1 MQTITVPSTCPS
13 CGSKLELSFP
23 LLYCRN
29 PSCGD
34 QSSKKIEHFAKT
46 LKIKGLGPA
55 AINSLVLESINDIY
69 AISEYEIVNLLGS
82 QKLGEKLFTEIE
94 NSVKAPLNI
103 LLAAFSIR
111 LIGKTASEKLSAVC
125 ESIHDINED
134 SCADAGLG
142 PKATE
147 SLIEWIEEEYPLLEL
162 PHSFAFDRPVRHVE
176 NAGVVC
182 ISGKLKSFKTKAQA
196 TEALEQHG
204 YTVKSSVTKD
214 VTILVNESGV
224 ESQKTIKARE
234 SGVTIVENLLTF
246 LGETNGIA

>member
-1 MQTITVPSTCPS
+1 MQTITPPNICPS
-13 CGSKLELSFP
+13 CGQSLEWENQ

-55 AINSLVLESINDIY
+55 AINSLFLESINDIY
-69 AISEYEIVNLLGS
+69 AVSEYEIVDLLGS
-82 QKLGEKLFTEIE
+82 QKLGQKLFTEIE

-134 SCADAGLG
+134 SCAEAGLG

-147 SLIEWIEEEYPLLEL
+147 SLLYWIKEEYPLLDL
-162 PHSFAFDRPVRHVE
+162 PHSFAFDKPVSRTSG
-176 NAGVVC
+176 GVVC

-196 TEALEQHG
+196 SQALEQNG

-214 VTILVNESGV
+214 VTILINESGV
-224 ESQKTIKARE
+224 ESQKTQKARE
-234 SGVTIVENLLTF
+234 SGITIVENLLDF
-246 LGETNGIA
+246 LGEKHGIA

>member
-1 MQTITVPSTCPS
+1 MQIITAPDTCPS
-13 CGSKLELSFP
+13 CGHSLEWENQ

-29 PSCGD
+29 PACGD
-34 QSSKKIEHFAKT
+34 QSSKKIEHFGKT

-55 AINSLVLESINDIY
+55 TIESLALESINDIY
-69 AISEYEIVNLLGS
+69 ALSEFELIEGLAS
-82 QKLGEKLFTEIE
+82 QKLGKKLFLEIE
-94 NSVKAPLNI
+94 NSKKAPLNI

-134 SCADAGLG
+134 SCAKAGLG

-147 SLIEWIEEEYPLLEL
+147 SLLDWIEEEYPLLDI
-162 PHSFAFDRPVRHVE
+162 PHSFAFESPKVKTG
-176 NAGVVC
+176 GVIC

-224 ESQKTIKARE
+224 ESQKTTKARE
-234 SGVTIVENLLTF
+234 SGVTIVENLLDF

>member
-1 MQTITVPSTCPS
+1 MQTITAPDICPS
-13 CGSKLELSFP
+13 CGHILEWENQ

-29 PSCGD
+29 TSCGD

-55 AINSLVLESINDIY
+55 TIDSLALESLNDIY
-69 AISEYEIVNLLGS
+69 SMQEFDLVEGLNS
-82 QKLGEKLFTEIE
+82 QKLGQKLFLEIE
-94 NSVKAPLNI
+94 NSKKAPLNI
-103 LLAAFSIR
+103 LLPAFSIR

-134 SCADAGLG
+134 SCAEAGLG

-147 SLIEWIEEEYPLLEL
+147 NLLYWIEEEYPLLDM
-162 PHSFAFDRPVRHVE
+162 PHSFAFDKLSSRMNV
-176 NAGVVC
+176 GVVC

-196 TEALEQHG
+196 SQALEQNG

-224 ESQKTIKARE
+224 ESQKTQKARE
-234 SGVTIVENLLTF
+234 SGVTIVENLLDF
-246 LGETNGIA
+246 LGEKHGIA

>member
-1 MQTITVPSTCPS
+1 MQTITAPDKCPS
-13 CGSKLELSFP
+13 CGHTLEWENQ

-29 PSCGD
+29 TLCGD

-55 AINSLVLESINDIY
+55 AITSLALESINDIY

-94 NSVKAPLNI
+94 NSIKAPLNI

-134 SCADAGLG
+134 SCAKAGLG

-147 SLIEWIEEEYPLLEL
+147 SLLDWIEEEYPLLEL
-162 PHSFAFDRPVRHVE
+162 PHSFAFESPKVRTG
-176 NAGVVC
+176 GVVC

-224 ESQKTIKARE
+224 ESQKTTKARE
-234 SGVTIVENLLTF
+234 SGVTIVENLLDF

>member
-1 MQTITVPSTCPS
+1 MQTITAPSTCPS
-13 CGSKLELSFP
+13 CGYKLELSFP
-23 LLYCRN
+23 LLYCRSS
-29 PSCGD
+29 SCGD

-55 AINSLVLESINDIY
+55 AINYLALESINDIY
-69 AISEYEIVNLLGS
+69 AISEYEIVDLLGS

-134 SCADAGLG
+134 SCAKAGLG

-147 SLIEWIEEEYPLLEL
+147 SLLDWIEEEYPLLEL
-162 PHSFAFDRPVRHVE
+162 PHSFAFESPKVRTGE
-176 NAGVVC
+176 VVC

-224 ESQKTIKARE
+224 ESQKTTKARE
-234 SGVTIVENLLTF
+234 SGVTIVENLLDF

>member
-1 MQTITVPSTCPS
+1 MQTITAPSTCPS

-55 AINSLVLESINDIY
+55 AINSLFLESINDIY
-69 AISEYEIVNLLGS
+69 AISEYEIVDLLGS
-82 QKLGEKLFTEIE
+82 RKLGEKLFTEIE
-94 NSVKAPLNI
+94 NSIKAPLNI

-134 SCADAGLG
+134 SCAEAGLG

-147 SLIEWIEEEYPLLEL
+147 SLLGWIEEEYPLLEL
-162 PHSFAFDRPVRHVE
+162 PHSFVFESPKIRTG
-176 NAGVVC
+176 GVVC

-224 ESQKTIKARE
+224 ESQKTQKARE
-234 SGVTIVENLLTF
+234 SGITIVENLLIF

>member
-69 AISEYEIVNLLGS
+69 ALTKHEIIDLLGS
-82 QKLGEKLFTEIE
+82 QKLGEKLFIEIE
-94 NSVKAPLNI
+94 NSAKAPLNI

-134 SCADAGLG
+134 SCAEAGLG

-147 SLIEWIEEEYPLLEL
+147 SLLDWIEEEYPLLEL
-162 PHSFAFDRPVRHVE
+162 PHSFAFESPKVRTG
-176 NAGVVC
+176 GVIC
-182 ISGKLKSFKTKAQA
+182 ISGKLKSFGTKAQA

-214 VTILVNESGV
+214 VTILVNESGI
-224 ESQKTIKARE
+224 ESQKTIKARKD
-234 SGVTIVENLLTF
+234 GLMIVENLIEF
-246 LGETNGIA
+246 LGENYGIA

>member
-1 MQTITVPSTCPS
+1 MQTITAPDTCPS
-13 CGSKLELSFP
+13 CGHTLEWENQ

-29 PSCGD
+29 TLCGD

-55 AINSLVLESINDIY
+55 AIESLVLESINDIY
-69 AISEYEIVNLLGS
+69 AISEYEIINLLAS
-82 QKLGEKLFTEIE
+82 QKLGEKLYLEIE
-94 NSVKAPLNI
+94 NSIKAPLNI

-111 LIGKTASEKLSAVC
+111 LIGKTASEKLSTVC

-134 SCADAGLG
+134 SCAKAGLG

-147 SLIEWIEEEYPLLEL
+147 SLLEWIEEEYPLLEL
-162 PHSFAFDRPVRHVE
+162 PHSFAFESPKVRTG
-176 NAGVVC
+176 GVVC

-196 TEALEQHG
+196 TEALEQNG

-224 ESQKTIKARE
+224 ESQKTIKARKD
-234 SGVTIVENLLTF
+234 GLMIVENLIEF

>member
-1 MQTITVPSTCPS
+1 VQTITAPSTCPS
-13 CGSKLELSFP
+13 CGYKLELSFP

-29 PSCGD
+29 SSCGD

-69 AISEYEIVNLLGS
+69 ALTKHEIIDLLGS
-82 QKLGEKLFTEIE
+82 QKLGEKLFIEIE
-94 NSVKAPLNI
+94 NSTKAPLNI

-111 LIGKTASEKLSAVC
+111 LIGKTASEKLSTVC
-125 ESIHDINED
+125 ESIHDISED
-134 SCADAGLG
+134 SCAEAGLG

-147 SLIEWIEEEYPLLEL
+147 SLLGWIEEEYPLLEL
-162 PHSFAFDRPVRHVE
+162 PHSFVFESPKIRTG
-176 NAGVVC
+176 GVVC

-224 ESQKTIKARE
+224 ESQKTQKARE
-234 SGVTIVENLLTF
+234 SGITIVENLLIF

>member
-1 MQTITVPSTCPS
+1 MQTITAPSTCPS

-69 AISEYEIVNLLGS
+69 AITKHEIIDLLGS
-82 QKLGEKLFTEIE
+82 QKLGEKLFIEIE
-94 NSVKAPLNI
+94 NSAKAPLNI

-134 SCADAGLG
+134 SCAEAGLG

-147 SLIEWIEEEYPLLEL
+147 SLLDWIEEEYPLLEL
-162 PHSFAFDRPVRHVE
+162 PHSFAFESPKVRTG
-176 NAGVVC
+176 GVIC
-182 ISGKLKSFKTKAQA
+182 ISGKLKSFGTKAQA

-224 ESQKTIKARE
+224 ESQKTTKARE
-234 SGVTIVENLLTF
+234 SGVTIVENLLDF

>member
-1 MQTITVPSTCPS
+1 MQTITAPDKCPS
-13 CGSKLELSFP
+13 CGHVLEWENQ

-134 SCADAGLG
+134 SCAKAGLG

-147 SLIEWIEEEYPLLEL
+147 SLLGWIEEEYPLLEL
-162 PHSFAFDRPVRHVE
+162 PHSFAFESPKVRTG
-176 NAGVVC
+176 GVVC

-196 TEALEQHG
+196 TEALDQHG

-224 ESQKTIKARE
+224 ESQKTTKARE
-234 SGVTIVENLLTF
+234 SGVTIVENLLDF

>member
-1 MQTITVPSTCPS
+1 MQTITAPDKCPS
-13 CGSKLELSFP
+13 CGHTLEWENQ

-29 PSCGD
+29 TLCGD

-55 AINSLVLESINDIY
+55 AITSLALESINDIY

-94 NSVKAPLNI
+94 NSIKAPLNI

-134 SCADAGLG
+134 SCAKAGLG

-147 SLIEWIEEEYPLLEL
+147 SLLEWIDEEYPLLDI
-162 PHSFAFDRPVRHVE
+162 PHSFAFESPKVRTG
-176 NAGVVC
+176 GVVC

-224 ESQKTIKARE
+224 ESQKTTKARE
-234 SGVTIVENLLTF
+234 SGVTIVENLLDF

>member
-1 MQTITVPSTCPS
+1 MQTITAPSTCPS
-13 CGSKLELSFP
+13 CGYKLELSFP

-29 PSCGD
+29 SSCGD

-69 AISEYEIVNLLGS
+69 ALTKHEIIDLLGS
-82 QKLGEKLFTEIE
+82 QKLGEKLFIEIE
-94 NSVKAPLNI
+94 NSTKAPLNI

-111 LIGKTASEKLSAVC
+111 LIGKTASEKLSTVC

-134 SCADAGLG
+134 SCAEAGLG

-147 SLIEWIEEEYPLLEL
+147 SLLGWIEEEYPLLEL
-162 PHSFAFDRPVRHVE
+162 PHSFVFESPKIRTG
-176 NAGVVC
+176 GVVC

-224 ESQKTIKARE
+224 ESQKTQKARE
-234 SGVTIVENLLTF
+234 SGITIVENLLIF

>member
-1 MQTITVPSTCPS
+1 MQTITAPDKCPS
-13 CGSKLELSFP
+13 CGHILEWENQ

-29 PSCGD
+29 TLCGD

-55 AINSLVLESINDIY
+55 AITSLALESINDIY

-94 NSVKAPLNI
+94 NSIKAPLNI

-134 SCADAGLG
+134 SCAKAGLG

-147 SLIEWIEEEYPLLEL
+147 SLLEWIDEEYPLLDI
-162 PHSFAFDRPVRHVE
+162 PHSFAFESPKIRTG
-176 NAGVVC
+176 GVVC
-182 ISGKLKSFKTKAQA
+182 ISGKLKSFGTKAQA

-224 ESQKTIKARE
+224 ESQKTTKARE
-234 SGVTIVENLLTF
+234 SGVTIVENLLDF

>member
-1 MQTITVPSTCPS
+1 MQTITAPDTCPS
-13 CGSKLELSFP
+13 CGHTLEWENQ

-29 PSCGD
+29 TLCGD

-55 AINSLVLESINDIY
+55 AITSLALESINDIY

-94 NSVKAPLNI
+94 NSIKAPLNI

-134 SCADAGLG
+134 SCAKAGLG

-147 SLIEWIEEEYPLLEL
+147 SLLEWIDEEYPLLDI
-162 PHSFAFDRPVRHVE
+162 PHSFAFESPKVRTG
-176 NAGVVC
+176 GVVC
-182 ISGKLKSFKTKAQA
+182 ISGKLKSFGTKAQA

-224 ESQKTIKARE
+224 ESQKTTKARE
-234 SGVTIVENLLTF
+234 SGVTIVENLLDF
-246 LGETNGIA
+246 LGEMNGIA

>member
-1 MQTITVPSTCPS
+1 MQTITAPSTCPS
-13 CGSKLELSFP
+13 CGYKLELSFP
-23 LLYCRN
+23 LLYCRSS
-29 PSCGD
+29 SCGD

-46 LKIKGLGPA
+46 LKIKGLGPV
-55 AINSLVLESINDIY
+55 AIESLALESINDIY
-69 AISEYEIVNLLGS
+69 AMSEYEIVDLLGS
-82 QKLGEKLFTEIE
+82 QKLGQKLFTEIE

-134 SCADAGLG
+134 SCAKAGLG

-147 SLIEWIEEEYPLLEL
+147 SLLDWIEEEYPLLDL
-162 PHSFAFDRPVRHVE
+162 PHSFAFESPKVRTGE
-176 NAGVVC
+176 VVC

-224 ESQKTIKARE
+224 ESQKTTKARE
-234 SGVTIVENLLTF
+234 SGVTIVENLLDF

>member
-1 MQTITVPSTCPS
+1 MQTITPPNTCPS
-13 CGSKLELSFP
+13 CGHSLEWENQ

-29 PSCGD
+29 PACGD
-34 QSSKKIEHFAKT
+34 QSSKKIEHFGKT

-55 AINSLVLESINDIY
+55 TIESLVLESINDIY
-69 AISEYEIVNLLGS
+69 ALSEFELIEGLAS
-82 QKLGEKLFTEIE
+82 QKLGKKLFLEIE
-94 NSVKAPLNI
+94 NSKKAPLNI

-134 SCADAGLG
+134 SCAEAGLG

-147 SLIEWIEEEYPLLEL
+147 SLLEWIEEEYPLLDI
-162 PHSFAFDRPVRHVE
+162 PHSFAFDTPVSRKNV
-176 NAGVVC
+176 GVVC

-224 ESQKTIKARE
+224 ESQKTTKARE
-234 SGVTIVENLLTF
+234 SGVTIVENLLDF

>member
-1 MQTITVPSTCPS
+1 MQTIAIPDYCPS
-13 CGSKLELSFP
+13 CSSKLELSFP

-46 LKIKGLGPA
+46 LKIKGLGPV
-55 AINSLVLESINDIY
+55 AIECLALESINDIY
-69 AISEYEIVNLLGS
+69 AMSEYEIIDLLGS
-82 QKLGEKLFTEIE
+82 QKLGEKLFTEIQ
-94 NSVKAPLNI
+94 NSTKAPLNI

-125 ESIHDINED
+125 ESVHDINED
-134 SCADAGLG
+134 SCAKAGLG

-147 SLIEWIEEEYPLLEL
+147 SLLAWIEEEYPLLEL
-162 PHSFAFDRPVRHVE
+162 PHNFAFESTKVRTG
-176 NAGVVC
+176 GVVC

-196 TEALEQHG
+196 TQMLEQHG

-214 VTILVNESGV
+214 VTILVNESGI
-224 ESQKTIKARE
+224 ESQKTTKARE
-234 SGVTIVENLLTF
+234 SGITIVENILDF

>member
-1 MQTITVPSTCPS
+1 MQTIVAPNVCPC
-13 CGSKLELSFP
+13 CGHTLEWSNQ
-23 LLYCRN
+23 LLYCYN
-29 PSCGD
+29 PHCEA

-55 AINSLVLESINDIY
+55 TIKSLLLESISDIY
-69 AISEYEIVNLLGS
+69 ALPEFDLIDRLKS
-82 QKLGEKLFTEIE
+82 QKLGKKLFLEIE
-94 NSVKAPLNI
+94 NSKKAPLNI
-103 LLAAFSIR
+103 LLPAFSIP

-134 SCADAGLG
+134 SCAKAGLG

-147 SLIEWIEEEYPLLEL
+147 SLLEWIEEEYPLLEL
-162 PHSFAFDRPVRHVE
+162 PHNFAFESPKVRTG
-176 NAGVVC
+176 GVVC

-196 TEALEQHG
+196 TEMLEQHG
-204 YTVKSSVTKD
+204 YTVKSSVTRD

-224 ESQKTIKARE
+224 ESQKTTKARE
-234 SGVTIVENLLTF
+234 SGVTIVENLLDF

>member
-1 MQTITVPSTCPS
+1 MQTIVIPDICPS

-29 PSCGD
+29 LSCGD

-125 ESIHDINED
+125 ESIHDINEA
-134 SCADAGLG
+134 SCAKAGLG

-147 SLIEWIEEEYPLLEL
+147 SLLGWIEEEYPLLDL
-162 PHSFAFDRPVRHVE
+162 PHSFAFESPKVRTG
-176 NAGVVC
+176 GVVC

-224 ESQKTIKARE
+224 ESQKTTKARE
-234 SGVTIVENLLTF
+234 SGVTIVENLLDF

>member
-1 MQTITVPSTCPS
+1 MQTIAIPDICPS

-55 AINSLVLESINDIY
+55 AINSLALESISDIY
-69 AISEYEIVNLLGS
+69 AMSEYEIIDLLGS
-82 QKLGEKLFTEIE
+82 QKLGEKLFIEIQ
-94 NSVKAPLNI
+94 NSAKAPLNI

-134 SCADAGLG
+134 SCAEAGLG

-147 SLIEWIEEEYPLLEL
+147 SLLEWLEEEYPLLDI
-162 PHSFAFDRPVRHVE
+162 PHSFAFDKPVSRTST
-176 NAGVVC
+176 GVVC

-224 ESQKTIKARE
+224 ESQKTTKARE
-234 SGVTIVENLLTF
+234 SGVTIVENLLDF

>member
-1 MQTITVPSTCPS
+1 MQTITLPDTCPS
-13 CGSKLELSFP
+13 CGYQLELSSP

-29 PSCGD
+29 TLCGD

-55 AINSLVLESINDIY
+55 TIESLGMESVNDIY
-69 AISEYEIVNLLGS
+69 SMKEFDLVQGLDS
-82 QKLGEKLFTEIE
+82 QKLGEKLFLEIE
-94 NSVKAPLNI
+94 NSKKAPLNI

-125 ESIHDINED
+125 ESILDINED
-134 SCADAGLG
+134 SCVEAGLG
-142 PKATE
+142 PVATE
-147 SLIEWIEEEYPLLEL
+147 SLLDWIEEEYPLLDL
-162 PHSFAFDRPVRHVE
+162 PHSFAFDKPVIRTNV
-176 NAGVVC
+176 GVVC

-196 TEALEQHG
+196 TQALEQHG

-224 ESQKTIKARE
+224 ESQKTTKARE
-234 SGVTIVENLLTF
+234 SGVTIVENLLDF

>member
-1 MQTITVPSTCPS
+1 MQTITAPSTCPS

-69 AISEYEIVNLLGS
+69 AITKHEIIDLLGS

-94 NSVKAPLNI
+94 NSTKAPLNI

-134 SCADAGLG
+134 SCAEAGLG

-147 SLIEWIEEEYPLLEL
+147 SLLDWIEEEYPLLEL
-162 PHSFAFDRPVRHVE
+162 PHSFAFDSPKVRTG
-176 NAGVVC
+176 GVVC
-182 ISGKLKSFKTKAQA
+182 ISGKLKSFGTKAQA

-224 ESQKTIKARE
+224 ESQKTTKARE
-234 SGVTIVENLLTF
+234 SGVTIVENLLDF

>member
-1 MQTITVPSTCPS
+1 MQTIAIPDICPS

-55 AINSLVLESINDIY
+55 AINSLVLESISDIY
-69 AISEYEIVNLLGS
+69 ALTKNEIIDLLGS
-82 QKLGEKLFTEIE
+82 QKLGEKLFIEIE
-94 NSVKAPLNI
+94 NSAKAPLNI

-134 SCADAGLG
+134 SCAEAGLG

-147 SLIEWIEEEYPLLEL
+147 SLLEWIEEEYPLLEL
-162 PHSFAFDRPVRHVE
+162 PHSFAFESPKVRTG
-176 NAGVVC
+176 GVVC

-196 TEALEQHG
+196 TETLEQHG

-224 ESQKTIKARE
+224 ESQKTTKARE
-234 SGVTIVENLLTF
+234 SGVTIVENLLDF

>member
-55 AINSLVLESINDIY
+55 AITSLALESINDIY

-94 NSVKAPLNI
+94 NSIKAPLNI

-134 SCADAGLG
+134 SCAEAGLG

-147 SLIEWIEEEYPLLEL
+147 SLLEWIEEEYPLLEL
-162 PHSFAFDRPVRHVE
+162 PHSFAFESPKVRTG
-176 NAGVVC
+176 GVVC

-196 TEALEQHG
+196 TETLEQHG

-224 ESQKTIKARE
+224 ESQKTTKARE
-234 SGVTIVENLLTF
+234 SGVTIVENLLDF

>member
-1 MQTITVPSTCPS
+1 MQKITAPNKCPS
-13 CGSKLELSFP
+13 CGHILEWSNQ

-29 PSCGD
+29 LSCEA

-55 AINSLVLESINDIY
+55 TVKSLELESISDIY
-69 AISEYEIVNLLGS
+69 MLSESDLEEGLSS
-82 QKLGEKLFTEIE
+82 QKLGTKLFLEIE
-94 NSVKAPLNI
+94 NSKKAPLNI
-103 LLAAFSIR
+103 LLPAFSIP

-134 SCADAGLG
+134 SCAVAGLG
-142 PKATE
+142 PKASE
-147 SLIEWIEEEYPLLEL
+147 SLLEWIEEEYPLLYL
-162 PHSFAFDRPVRHVE
+162 PHSFVFNRPVSRMST
-176 NAGVVC
+176 GVVC

-224 ESQKTIKARE
+224 ESQKTTKARE

-246 LGETNGIA
+246 LGELNGIA

>member
-1 MQTITVPSTCPS
+1 MQTITAPDKCPS
-13 CGSKLELSFP
+13 CGHVLEWENQ

-29 PSCGD
+29 TLCGD

-55 AINSLVLESINDIY
+55 AISSLALESINDIY
-69 AISEYEIVNLLGS
+69 AISEYEIVDLLGS
-82 QKLGEKLFTEIE
+82 RKLGEKLFTEIE
-94 NSVKAPLNI
+94 NSIKAPLNI

-134 SCADAGLG
+134 SCAEAGLG

-147 SLIEWIEEEYPLLEL
+147 SLLEWIQEEYPLLEL
-162 PHSFAFDRPVRHVE
+162 PHSFAFESPKVRAV
-176 NAGVVC
+176 GVVC

-224 ESQKTIKARE
+224 ESQKTTKARE
-234 SGVTIVENLLTF
+234 AGVTIVENLLTF

>member
-1 MQTITVPSTCPS
+1 MQTITAPDTCPS
-13 CGSKLELSFP
+13 CGHNLEWENQ

-29 PSCGD
+29 TLCGD

-55 AINSLVLESINDIY
+55 TIESLVLESINDIY

-82 QKLGEKLFTEIE
+82 QKLGEKLYLEIQ
-94 NSVKAPLNI
+94 NSAKAPLNI

-125 ESIHDINED
+125 ESVHDINED
-134 SCADAGLG
+134 SCAKAGLG

-147 SLIEWIEEEYPLLEL
+147 SLLAWIEEEYPLLEL
-162 PHSFAFDRPVRHVE
+162 PHNFAFESPKARTG
-176 NAGVVC
+176 GVVC

-196 TEALEQHG
+196 TEALEQNG

-214 VTILVNESGV
+214 VTILINESGV
-224 ESQKTIKARE
+224 ESQKTAKARE

-246 LGETNGIA
+246 LGETNGTA

>member
-1 MQTITVPSTCPS
+1 MQTIATPDICPS

-69 AISEYEIVNLLGS
+69 AISEYEIIDLLGS
-82 QKLGEKLFTEIE
+82 QKLGQKLFTEIE
-94 NSVKAPLNI
+94 NSTKAPLNI

-134 SCADAGLG
+134 SCAEAGLG

-147 SLIEWIEEEYPLLEL
+147 SLLYWIKEEYPLLDL
-162 PHSFAFDRPVRHVE
+162 PHSFAFDKPVSRTSG
-176 NAGVVC
+176 GVVC

-196 TEALEQHG
+196 SQALEQNG

-214 VTILVNESGV
+214 VTILINESGV
-224 ESQKTIKARE
+224 ESQKTQKARE
-234 SGVTIVENLLTF
+234 SGITIVENLLDF
-246 LGETNGIA
+246 LGEKHGIA

>member
-1 MQTITVPSTCPS
+1 MQTITAPDKCPS
-13 CGSKLELSFP
+13 CGHTLEWENQ

-29 PSCGD
+29 TLCGD

-55 AINSLVLESINDIY
+55 AITSLALESINDIY
-69 AISEYEIVNLLGS
+69 AVSEYEIVNLLGS

-94 NSVKAPLNI
+94 NSIKAPLNI

-134 SCADAGLG
+134 SCAKAGLG

-147 SLIEWIEEEYPLLEL
+147 SLLEWIEEEYPLLDI
-162 PHSFAFDRPVRHVE
+162 PHSFAFESPKVRTG
-176 NAGVVC
+176 GVVC
-182 ISGKLKSFKTKAQA
+182 ISGKLKSFGTKAQA

-224 ESQKTIKARE
+224 ESQKTTKARE
-234 SGVTIVENLLTF
+234 SGVTIVENLLDF

>member
-1 MQTITVPSTCPS
+1 VQTITAPSTCPS
-13 CGSKLELSFP
+13 CGYKLELSFP
-23 LLYCRN
+23 LLYCRSS
-29 PSCGD
+29 SCGD

-55 AINSLVLESINDIY
+55 AITSLALESINDIY

-134 SCADAGLG
+134 SCAKAGLG

-147 SLIEWIEEEYPLLEL
+147 SLLGWIEEEYPLLEL
-162 PHSFAFDRPVRHVE
+162 PHSFAFESPKVRTG
-176 NAGVVC
+176 GVVC

-224 ESQKTIKARE
+224 ESQKTTKARE
-234 SGVTIVENLLTF
+234 SGVTIVENLLDF

>member
-1 MQTITVPSTCPS
+1 MQTITAPDKCPS
-13 CGSKLELSFP
+13 CGYTLEWENQ

-29 PSCGD
+29 TLCGD

-55 AINSLVLESINDIY
+55 AITSLALESINDIY

-94 NSVKAPLNI
+94 NSIKAPLNI

-134 SCADAGLG
+134 SCAKAGLG

-147 SLIEWIEEEYPLLEL
+147 SLLEWIDEEYPLLDI
-162 PHSFAFDRPVRHVE
+162 PHSFAFESPKVRTG
-176 NAGVVC
+176 GVVC
-182 ISGKLKSFKTKAQA
+182 ISGKLKSFGTKAQA

-224 ESQKTIKARE
+224 ESQKTTKARE
-234 SGVTIVENLLTF
+234 SGVTIVENLLDF

>member
-1 MQTITVPSTCPS
+1 MQTITAPDKCPS
-13 CGSKLELSFP
+13 CGHVLEWENQ

-29 PSCGD
+29 TLCGD

-55 AINSLVLESINDIY
+55 AITSLALESINDIY

-134 SCADAGLG
+134 SCAKAGLG

-147 SLIEWIEEEYPLLEL
+147 SLLGWIEEEYPLLEL
-162 PHSFAFDRPVRHVE
+162 PHSFAFESPKVRTG
-176 NAGVVC
+176 GVVC

-224 ESQKTIKARE
+224 ESQKTTKARE
-234 SGVTIVENLLTF
+234 SGVTIVENLLDF

>member
-1 MQTITVPSTCPS
+1 MQKITAPDVCPS
-13 CGSKLELSFP
+13 CGQPLEWSNQ

-29 PSCGD
+29 LSCGD

-147 SLIEWIEEEYPLLEL
+147 SLIEWIEEEYPLLDL
-162 PHSFAFDRPVRHVE
+162 PHSFAFESPKVRTG
-176 NAGVVC
+176 GVVC
-182 ISGKLKSFKTKAQA
+182 ISGS
-196 TEALEQHG
+196 
-204 YTVKSSVTKD
+204 
-214 VTILVNESGV
+214 
-224 ESQKTIKARE
+224 
-234 SGVTIVENLLTF
+234 
-246 LGETNGIA
+246 